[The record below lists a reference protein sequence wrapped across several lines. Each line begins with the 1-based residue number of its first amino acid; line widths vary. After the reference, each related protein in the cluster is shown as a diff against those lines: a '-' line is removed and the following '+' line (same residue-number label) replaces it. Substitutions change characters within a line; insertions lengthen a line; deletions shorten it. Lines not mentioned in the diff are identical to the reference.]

1 MKHLLTYN
9 LFEKISSDPRK
20 ISPKELE
27 KRWEKKRK
35 SIKELQKNI
44 IRLRQGVSKDMGSDD
59 EKTKIIATI
68 VRIIDKTGERVGNEV
83 SKLNGHHGI
92 TNLKSKHIKINGD
105 KVTLNYTG
113 KSGVDHSV
121 TFNDRK
127 VANVL
132 ENLKKV
138 NKDEI
143 FVTSYGLSVK
153 APQINKYLSDFN
165 ITSKDLRGYKCNKLM
180 SDKLRSI
187 KKPKTEQEIKKVF
200 NEVLKEVADIIGH
213 TPATLR
219 KNYLLPEIEEDFY
232 NNRKV
237 QKI

>member
-9 LFEKISSDPRK
+9 LFEKISSDPRE